1 MKITVDL
8 NAVVPKAVIDTVN
21 EMDYPQKDIEL
32 SSNAN
37 EFMKQLRSH
46 INEYSDEFS
55 EIFRH
60 QLIVRVT
67 EHIAVDLKNKGI
79 VIVSIDD
86 S

>member
-8 NAVVPKAVIDTVN
+8 NVVVPKAVIDTVN
-21 EMDYPQKDIEL
+21 KMDCPQKDIEL
-32 SSNAN
+32 SGNAN

-55 EIFRH
+55 EILRH
-60 QLIVRVT
+60 QLIARVT
-67 EHIAVDLKNKGI
+67 EHVVDDLKNKGI
-79 VIVSIDD
+79 FIVSIDD